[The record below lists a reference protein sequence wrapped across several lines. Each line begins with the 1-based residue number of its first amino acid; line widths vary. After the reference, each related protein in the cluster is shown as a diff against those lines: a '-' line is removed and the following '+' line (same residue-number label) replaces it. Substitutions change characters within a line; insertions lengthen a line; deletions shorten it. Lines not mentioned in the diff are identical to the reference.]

1 MKIPA
6 RASEKPTTFLKDLPP
21 PDSQKST
28 VARIDSEWE
37 RLYKFKIHYWDRY
50 IGYLFVLNAGGLL
63 AILTHMG
70 VSGIQAVNAGH
81 KTTLL
86 CFFKGIVLS
95 LLLNVLL
102 AHLTRTI
109 LAISM
114 MGSWV
119 MRIYS
124 NGRKNYGRRQAV
136 NLIPLEVA
144 PLFIGLLVFSLV
156 GMQFFSTTS
165 LRE

>member
-1 MKIPA
+1 M
-6 RASEKPTTFLKDLPP
+6 TFLKDLSP

-86 CFFKGIVLS
+86 CFFKGIVL
-95 LLLNVLL
+95 L

-124 NGRKNYGRRQAV
+124 NGRKNYWRRQAV

>member
-37 RLYKFKIHYWDRY
+37 RLYKFKFHYWDRY

-63 AILTHMG
+63 AILIHMG

-81 KTTLL
+81 KATLL

-102 AHLTRTI
+102 VHLTRTI

-114 MGSWV
+114 MRSWV

-124 NGRKNYGRRQAV
+124 NKPINKGATSNGIKFTACLR
-136 NLIPLEVA
+136 PW
-144 PLFIGLLVFSLV
+144 
-156 GMQFFSTTS
+156 FF
-165 LRE
+165 RPFE